1 MNFASNQVTI
11 DFLVLIKNQLIGGVD
26 VLHEQFIVLLF
37 YYFTSIDLTCFKL
50 YVFFILLVFV
60 VSLSIF
66 AHIKLLEKKLE

>member
-1 MNFASNQVTI
+1 MNFVSNQVTI
-11 DFLVLIKNQLIGGVD
+11 DFIVLIKNQLIGGVD